1 MGSQGTTKGT
11 KMKMHGRWK
20 NPGDCLG
27 DFKRSRQDFTFSI
40 RIQDGIP
47 RDNQRDENWKC
58 LTGGKPLSSFFLE
71 FMSSQQDLNF
81 PTRIQDGRPSS
92 TLNSKESFGIAKIT
106 EGFIVYRSLIL
117 GHFWWDLYRRRDV
130 SFQPQ
135 SVGSRKEL
143 CMFRRRP
150 GRNISF
156 RTITPSNK

>member
-1 MGSQGTTKGT
+1 MVPQGATKGT
-11 KMKMHGRWK
+11 KRKMSGRQK
-20 NPGDCLG
+20 NLPTFHWFYELLSGLH
-27 DFKRSRQDFTFSI
+27 FFYQDPAW
-40 RIQDGIP
+40 DP
-47 RDNQRDENWKC
+47 K
-58 LTGGKPLSSFFLE
+58 GKPKGRKLKMFDRRKTLITFLLK

-81 PTRIQDGRPSS
+81 PTRIQDGCPSS

-135 SVGSRKEL
+135 SVGSRKEM

-156 RTITPSNK
+156 RTITPSSK